1 MPAADTRNTIK
12 VTLLL
17 FVFILCSLRA
27 PSGTSAFRC
36 FRPAGRLGAELSV
49 LLNQAAA
56 LTETIP
62 SMELYSGHK
71 YLSLAS
77 GASCRV
83 MSNKCFWREEKKQNK
98 TQTERKRE
106 EKPAG
111 TTHQYSRGAP
121 ETADRF
127 SPPQT
132 FPALRTGDVSLELL
146 FCCGGFFPPIFQ
158 QHLCHFVNALAPL
171 AHNGETRGKRIPF
184 NGSKTVA
191 VAERIKKQLSLLRI
205 ECFFPAACMISTSP
219 STFILITAQTYRWR
233 SLAKHSPWRPSTQS
247 RLIGDR

>member
-1 MPAADTRNTIK
+1 MIK
-12 VTLLL
+12 SQKVYHQRLKCARSRHTQRYQSHIVVICVHPLLSESPERHL
-17 FVFILCSLRA
+17 RFQVFWSRR
-27 PSGTSAFRC
+27 G
-36 FRPAGRLGAELSV
+36 GLGAELSV

-98 TQTERKRE
+98 NTDRKKRKRE

-132 FPALRTGDVSLELL
+132 FPALRTWERLIGELL
-146 FCCGGFFPPIFQ
+146 FCCGWGRVFFLPFSGNIFVI
-158 QHLCHFVNALAPL
+158 LS
-171 AHNGETRGKRIPF
+171 TR
-184 NGSKTVA
+184 
-191 VAERIKKQLSLLRI
+191 
-205 ECFFPAACMISTSP
+205 
-219 STFILITAQTYRWR
+219 
-233 SLAKHSPWRPSTQS
+233 
-247 RLIGDR
+247 